1 MHSNTTLVK
10 VKYNMKFYSVDV
22 VPNSNTTLVKVKFV
36 CYFAVAVVKIQIQHL
51 LKLNSRKINLY
62 DFHYTIKS
70 IDIQGFQL
78 FFTSDNRIFGDFIKR
93 FNFQAL
99 EEFFLILA
107 GNFMVNKILS
117 SSKKQKATI
126 IDDMHPKYWTY

>member
-1 MHSNTTLVK
+1 M
-10 VKYNMKFYSVDV
+10 
-22 VPNSNTTLVKVKFV
+22 
-36 CYFAVAVVKIQIQHL
+36 
-51 LKLNSRKINLY
+51 LNARKINLY

-70 IDIQGFQL
+70 IDIQGFYL
-78 FFTSDNRIFGDFIKR
+78 FFTSDNSIFGDFIKR

-126 IDDMHPKYWTY
+126 NDSCFNFINYMVTHPGLEPGTC

>member
-1 MHSNTTLVK
+1 M
-10 VKYNMKFYSVDV
+10 
-22 VPNSNTTLVKVKFV
+22 
-36 CYFAVAVVKIQIQHL
+36 
-51 LKLNSRKINLY
+51 
-62 DFHYTIKS
+62 
-70 IDIQGFQL
+70 

-126 IDDMHPKYWTY
+126 IDSCFNFINHMVNHMRRLANFCIDCRYRILKVLCRYQ